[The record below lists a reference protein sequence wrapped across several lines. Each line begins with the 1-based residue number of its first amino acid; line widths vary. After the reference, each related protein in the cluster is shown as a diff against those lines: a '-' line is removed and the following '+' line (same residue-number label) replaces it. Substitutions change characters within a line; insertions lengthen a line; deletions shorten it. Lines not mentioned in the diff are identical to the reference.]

1 MFKEEN
7 TNNPQN
13 SDIQKEHYDSH
24 AHTKVKRDLN
34 NVTSQ
39 ARKKFVTIPL
49 KNIDNLGNL
58 MDFGCGNGALVNY
71 LDQYYISYKGFDI

>member
-1 MFKEEN
+1 M
-7 TNNPQN
+7 
-13 SDIQKEHYDSH
+13 IH

-34 NVTSQ
+34 NVNLQ

-58 MDFGCGNGALVNY
+58 MDFGCGNEHCELP
-71 LDQYYISYKGFDI
+71 